1 MAARG
6 KFIAF
11 EGIDGSGKSTQILL
25 LQQKLT
31 KAGIPV
37 YLTREPT
44 DGPYGAM
51 LHTIMTGR
59 LDACEET
66 IAALYVA
73 DRMDHI
79 KNTRNGILK
88 KLEEGMTVISDRYY
102 FSSYAYQGAHIS
114 MDWTIQANSIC
125 ANALRPDLNVYL
137 DISPEASF
145 QRISQN
151 RTDFEIYEKLDN
163 LKNTR
168 DKYMEA
174 FERLKEE
181 ERIERVSAEQPLEQ
195 VERDIWKIVAP
206 LFGLSITE

>member
-1 MAARG
+1 MKTRG

-11 EGIDGSGKSTQILL
+11 EGIDGSGKSTQIALL
-25 LQQKLT
+25 EKKL
-31 KAGIPV
+31 KEQGIPV

-79 KNTRNGILK
+79 KNTRNGLLK
-88 KLEEGMTVISDRYY
+88 KIESGITVITDRYY
-102 FSSYAYQGAHIS
+102 FSSYAYQGAHMS
-114 MDWTIQANSIC
+114 MDWTIMANSVC
-125 ANALRPDLNVYL
+125 ADALRPDLNLFL
-137 DISPEASF
+137 DLEPEISY
-145 QRISQN
+145 QRICQN

-163 LKNTR
+163 LKRTR
-168 DKYMEA
+168 EKYMEA
-174 FERLKEE
+174 FSKLKDQEKVAVIPANGTVEE
-181 ERIERVSAEQPLEQ
+181 IQEQ
-195 VERDIWKIVAP
+195 IWKQVKV
-206 LFGLSITE
+206 LF